1 MQRDNPLMSG
11 QTRSDS
17 PTPPTFS
24 SVFGKGKTNNTED
37 LEMNAGNDP
46 PAKGTVS
53 HTVSNY
59 FGFKDNSQNTNKAPS
74 IKDRKVPTKI
84 EPKVFFSNERT
95 FLSWLNM
102 AVTLSTISLAV
113 VA

>member
-1 MQRDNPLMSG
+1 MQRDRPLMAG
-11 QTRSDS
+11 QVKSDAPAS
-17 PTPPTFS
+17 TSFFS
-24 SVFGKGKTNNTED
+24 FGKGQQETATPPGD
-37 LEMNAGNDP
+37 LEMNSAP
-46 PAKGTVS
+46 KGSVS
-53 HTVSNY
+53 HTLSNY
-59 FGFKDNSQNTNKAPS
+59 FATNDNSQQVAKAPS
-74 IKDRKVPTKI
+74 TKERKVPTKI